1 MAIAPIAAP
10 HAPIVRVAP
19 IADRAIAPI
28 ASIAG
33 KLSSQPV
40 ATAIIAIG
48 IAIASLAAIVAIVS
62 IPGIARIVNGARI
75 ADASAIATTTKPTE
89 SHNPLAPPAALGQL
103 RW

>member
-1 MAIAPIAAP
+1 MAIAPIAAQ

-19 IADRAIAPI
+19 IVDRATVPI
-28 ASIAG
+28 ASVAG

-48 IAIASLAAIVAIVS
+48 IAIAPLAPIVALVS
-62 IPGIARIVNGARI
+62 IPGIARNANGAMI
-75 ADASAIATTTKPTE
+75 ADATAKATMTTE
-89 SHNPLAPPAALGQL
+89 SHNPLALPAGPGPL